1 MIGKSVGQ
9 YLILEKLGEGGMGV
23 VYKARDTRLNR
34 LVAVKVLPP
43 EKTADAERKARFV
56 HEARAASALNHP
68 NIVTIHDILTHEGM
82 ECIVMEHVSGKPLS
96 SAVAGEKMRTSEILK
111 CAAQIADALAAAHAA
126 GIIHRD
132 LKPSNVMVTESGQV
146 KVLDF
151 GLAKLVSW
159 PSEPEGATMTLPRT
173 DAGTVVGTPG
183 YMSPEQVRGRPLDRR
198 SDIFNFG
205 LVLYEMLSGRRAF
218 QGDTSAD
225 VTRAILKEEPPS
237 LSENVPAA
245 LRQIVSVCL
254 EKNPANRFES
264 ARDIGFALRAL
275 SAGTS
280 LTGTAAKIDEPAK
293 KRRSL
298 KKWAYR
304 SASAAATL
312 AAVVFALLF
321 FLRRPAPLDLS
332 GYTYSP
338 FATEAEEE
346 HRGVWSPDGKSIAY
360 LKTIGRLAQLFVRR
374 IDSPVPTQLT
384 NSPAGVTE
392 VLPFWSP
399 LGDKIYFLS
408 EEKLWGV
415 GVAGG
420 QPQLVLS
427 NGYRTATLSP
437 DGKTLAFWRLI
448 KEDGQQTGSVWI
460 SSPPGSEPRK
470 FQASSHD
477 YQGTLVPV
485 YLHFSPD
492 GAKICLSEA
501 TKGGIWLLD
510 WPDGPKA
517 RARRIFPNRSFS
529 AIPSFDWLPDS
540 RHLVMTIDGALWQGD
555 TKTGELRKATASES
569 GELHFPSVSAD
580 GKRIVYTATEVDWDI
595 VRIPLDGSAP
605 RPLLATSMKESH
617 PSWSAAGD
625 RMAYVTNRSGKDE
638 IWLRSGSGDWERPVV
653 TQADFPPGETSSFI
667 CAALS
672 PDGSRVAY
680 KRRAGAKR
688 EMWISTSSGGKP
700 MDVFAGEKVSG
711 HTYMPSFSPNG
722 DMLACFAAMD
732 SHVIAVVRIGS
743 AEPPYYHKDPVPRTP
758 PVWSPDGGWIAYGT
772 LDPREELILISPD
785 GKDIRKIPSPARP
798 ANQHFLM
805 VWSRDSSAIYVL
817 SSQSETA
824 QLFSV
829 DIKTGKASKIS
840 DLGKD
845 IILAPAINYCLSG
858 SLSPDGR
865 SIDTFVRTQKADL
878 WILEGL
884 TK

>member
-43 EKTADAERKARFV
+43 EKTADSERKARFV

-82 ECIVMEHVSGKPLS
+82 ECIVMEFVAGKPLS
-96 SAVAGEKMRTSEILK
+96 STIAGERMRPSEILK

-132 LKPSNVMVTESGQV
+132 LKPSNIMVTESGLA

-205 LVLYEMLSGRRAF
+205 IVLYEMLSGRRAF

-225 VTRAILKEEPPS
+225 VTSAILKEEPPS

-293 KRRSL
+293 KRRGL

-304 SASAAATL
+304 SALAATAAA
-312 AAVVFALLF
+312 AVAFALLF
-321 FLRRPAPLDLS
+321 FLRRPAPLDLT
-332 GYTYSP
+332 GYTYTP
-338 FATEAEEE
+338 FATEAGVEWY
-346 HRGVWSPDGKSIAY
+346 GVWSPDGKSIAY
-360 LKTIGRLAQLFVRR
+360 LKQAGRLLQLFVRGL
-374 IDSPVPTQLT
+374 DSPVPTQLT
-384 NSPAGVTE
+384 NSPTGVDLLTF
-392 VLPFWSP
+392 PFWP
-399 LGDKIYFLS
+399 PQGDKIYFLS
-408 EEKLWGV
+408 DSKLWSV

-420 QPQLVLS
+420 RPQLVLS
-427 NGYRTATLSP
+427 DVYLTAALSP
-437 DGKTLAFWRLI
+437 DGKTLAFWRYSN
-448 KEDGQQTGSVWI
+448 EDGQQTGSVWI

-470 FQASSHD
+470 YQASSRE
-477 YQGTLVPV
+477 YQGMLMPV
-485 YLHFSPD
+485 YLRFSPD
-492 GAKICLSEA
+492 GKKIGLSENA
-501 TKGGIWLLD
+501 HVAVWLLD

-517 RARRIFPNRSFS
+517 GVKRIFPSRVFS
-529 AIPSFDWLPDS
+529 NAPPFDWQPDS
-540 RHLVMTIDGALWQGD
+540 RHLILAIDGALWQGD
-555 TKTGELRKATASES
+555 TKTGALRKAAASES
-569 GELHFPSVSAD
+569 SYLDCPSVSAD
-580 GKRIVYTATEVDWDI
+580 GKKIVYAAGASDWDI

-605 RPLLATSMKESH
+605 RPYLATSMIESH
-617 PSWSAAGD
+617 PSWSSAGD
-625 RMAYVTNRSGKDE
+625 RMSFITNRSGKDE

-653 TQADFPPGETSSFI
+653 TQADFPQGETSGFI

-680 KRRAGAKR
+680 TRRAGEKI

-700 MDVFAGEKVSG
+700 MDVLPGEEARSG
-711 HTYMPSFSPNG
+711 GWMPSFSPEG
-722 DMLACFAAMD
+722 DRLVYYAYTD
-732 SHVIAVVRIGS
+732 HGEIAVIRIGS
-743 AEPPYYHKDPVPRTP
+743 AEPPYFHKDPVPATP
-758 PVWSPDGGWIAYGT
+758 PIWSPDGRWIAYGSDES
-772 LDPREELILISPD
+772 LVLISPD

-798 ANQHFLM
+798 AYQSFLM

-824 QLFSV
+824 QLFAV
-829 DIKTGKASKIS
+829 DIKTGKAAKIS

-845 IILAPAINYCLSG
+845 IFFLSATNFCLAG
-858 SLSPDGR
+858 SLSPDGK
-865 SIDTFVRTQKADL
+865 SIFTFVPKGNADL